1 MAKFNTPLV
10 RTAVASP
17 IKSTSRVADTVT
29 HEGGAGYSR
38 DAQSEL
44 FLLAITNMV
53 SEDTFYEKAD
63 QRDERFERL
72 IAAVA
77 PTDPAWFTQFVKWLR
92 QGANMRSA
100 SLVAALEGAR
110 ALVNVGEPG
119 GRKMVASALW
129 RADEPSEALAYWFG
143 HYGRKMPKPV
153 KRGIADAAVRLYNE
167 RNMLK
172 YDTDKHG
179 FRFGDVLDLT
189 HPEAVG
195 PVQSA
200 LFKYALDRRHGRD
213 VEIPD
218 VLAMSRRQKEW
229 FKNAKTDKKI
239 WGQLFNELINT
250 ETLEAAGLT
259 WEDVLSALGDK
270 VDKGELWR
278 MMIPNMGY
286 MALLRNLRNFDQYGV
301 KDSTAQQVIAR
312 LQDPEQVAKSRQLP
326 LRFLSAYL
334 NAPSLRWAYPLEQAL
349 QHSLANVPELAG
361 KTLIMIDTSSSMYD
375 TLSGKSK
382 LQRMDAATVF
392 GLALAARAE
401 NSTVVSFSN
410 GPRVFEVK
418 GGESVLKA
426 YDRWKATG
434 YMQGGGTSTAHS
446 IRQTLTDHSRV
457 IILTDEQVAYDGLE
471 VNRSVPQ
478 STWLHTFNLAGYRTG
493 HAPSG
498 SGTRHTFGGL
508 TDACFGLIPLLE
520 RGADAPWP
528 WEV

>member
-1 MAKFNTPLV
+1 MAKFNRPVV

-17 IKSTSRVADTVT
+17 IKSTSKTADAVT
-29 HEGGAGYSR
+29 YEGGAGFSR

-44 FLLAITNMV
+44 FLLAVTNMV
-53 SEDTFYEKAD
+53 SEDTFYEQAD

-77 PTDPAWFTQFVKWLR
+77 PQDPAWFMQFVKWLR

-119 GRKMVASALW
+119 GRQMVSSALW
-129 RADEPSEALAYWFG
+129 RADEPSEALGYWFG
-143 HYGRKMPKPV
+143 HYGRKMPKPI
-153 KRGIADAAVRLYNE
+153 KRGIADAAVRLYDE
-167 RNMLK
+167 RSMLK
-172 YDTDKHG
+172 YDTDKHA

-200 LFKYALDRRHGRD
+200 VFKFAIDRRHGRD
-213 VEIPD
+213 VEIAD
-218 VLAMSRRQKEW
+218 VLSMTRRQREW
-229 FKNAKTDKKI
+229 FRNAKADEIK
-239 WGQLFNELINT
+239 GQLLNDLIN
-250 ETLEAAGLT
+250 EEILAGAGLT
-259 WEDVLSALGDK
+259 WEDVLSALGGK

-286 MALLRNLRNFDQYGV
+286 MALLRNLRNFDEHGV
-301 KDSTAQQVIAR
+301 KDAVAQQVIAR
-312 LQDPEQVAKSRQLP
+312 LQDPAQVAKSRQLP

-349 QHSLANVPELAG
+349 QHSLANVPALIG

-401 NSTVVSFSN
+401 DPIVVSFSN
-410 GPRVFEVK
+410 GSKVFDVRT
-418 GGESVLKA
+418 GESVLKA
-426 YDRWKATG
+426 YDRWKRLG
-434 YMQGGGTSTAHS
+434 YMQGGGTNTAFA
-446 IRQTLTDHSRV
+446 IRQTLTDHDRV
-457 IILTDEQVAYDGLE
+457 IILTDEQAAYDGAS
-471 VNRSVPQ
+471 VDQSVPK